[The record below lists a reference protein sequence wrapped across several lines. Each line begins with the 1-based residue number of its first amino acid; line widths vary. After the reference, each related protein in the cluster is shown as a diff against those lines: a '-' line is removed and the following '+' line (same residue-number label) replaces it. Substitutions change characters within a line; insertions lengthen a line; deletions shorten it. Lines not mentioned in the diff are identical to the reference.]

1 VPNGFAEIPISKLT
15 NSGTL
20 RAEDFR
26 ATRGVFSIVFA
37 SVTEGSAFST
47 DTSPALPPP
56 KRLKVGLFVINKAFS
71 MDPSPTLTPP
81 KRLKVGL
88 FVIKHNY
95 KNSATSK
102 DEAHWL
108 GIEWLYRNSTM
119 RRTIC
124 GTFRAEDFLA
134 TKGVLSIVF
143 AGVTEGCAF
152 PMNPSPTLTPPKR
165 LKVGL
170 FVITALD

>member
-1 VPNGFAEIPISKLT
+1 MPNGFAEIPISKLT

-37 SVTEGSAFST
+37 GVTEGSAFST
-47 DTSPALPPP
+47 DTSPALP
-56 KRLKVGLFVINKAFS
+56 
-71 MDPSPTLTPP
+71 PP